1 MKSVPLV
8 VWIAATVIAVSI
20 IAGIVVLTVTG
31 KPTDA
36 LTSFLTDKLL
46 ATITAVVTLYLAVK
60 VRQVQNQTNGTTTV
74 LTDLNRQNAITIDQ
88 QSAQLANSVPVSAVT
103 AAVTPAVVAAVAP
116 VVAAAV
122 GSSPSH
128 LVTPGMSPTIADLAA
143 GS

>member
-1 MKSVPLV
+1 MTTPPTTTAKETASVKNVPAI

-60 VRQVQNQTNGTTTV
+60 VKQVQTQTNGTTTT
-74 LTDLNRQNAITIDQ
+74 LTNINAQ
-88 QSAQLANSVPVSAVT
+88 QSQALANSVPATAVL
-103 AAVTPAVVAAVAP
+103 APAVVAP
-116 VVAAAV
+116 AADAANV
-122 GSSPSH
+122 R
-128 LVTPGMSPTIADLAA
+128 PTEH
-143 GS
+143 GPTS